1 MTRFWIGRAMISNTP
16 HKQVPQAAA
25 PDNQALLVLGVHRSG
40 TSALLGVTK
49 ILGAAAA
56 NEQAHPGMQPA
67 AGIIDSGRIA
77 CLDDSLLAQGEQT
90 WANWQP
96 LSPIQGGPD
105 LSAQAQSILHDR
117 FGQADVV
124 VLNDPRLCRL
134 VPFWTRMIQKSN
146 RQPFYM
152 LTTRNPLEVAQS
164 LQASNNFRLSHGLLI
179 WMTYVL
185 EAEASTRGKP
195 RTFTDFDLLLN
206 APSAVVGKGYKL
218 LKRPLPA
225 DIDAQVEKISSF
237 LTHDLHHQR
246 VDGVDDLPPLIRGVY
261 QVIDSWARD
270 GEDPADYPRLDRAL
284 QLYRHFA
291 VLSQDTDVILAALHM
306 LDEDTP
312 LDQRIADADALEK
325 PQIVEKYKALLRAN
339 AALDA
344 ALQTA
349 YSELPGQI
357 RKRDK
362 ELGVL
367 GRLFADLRETNEALQ
382 AQSDRNEARIAKLAV
397 EAEAQHATR
406 ADLEAKV
413 RAGDKRAGKLEAQ
426 VSEAQG
432 KQKWLE
438 GEADELHA
446 LVAKVENERA
456 RLQDE
461 NTALHTQLAEVEAE
475 RHALMTSSS
484 WRLTGPLRAA
494 KRLFTPSK

>member
-1 MTRFWIGRAMISNTP
+1 
-16 HKQVPQAAA
+16 
-25 PDNQALLVLGVHRSG
+25 
-40 TSALLGVTK
+40 
-49 ILGAAAA
+49 
-56 NEQAHPGMQPA
+56 
-67 AGIIDSGRIA
+67 
-77 CLDDSLLAQGEQT
+77 
-90 WANWQP
+90 
-96 LSPIQGGPD
+96 
-105 LSAQAQSILHDR
+105 
-117 FGQADVV
+117 
-124 VLNDPRLCRL
+124 
-134 VPFWTRMIQKSN
+134 
-146 RQPFYM
+146 
-152 LTTRNPLEVAQS
+152 
-164 LQASNNFRLSHGLLI
+164 
-179 WMTYVL
+179 
-185 EAEASTRGKP
+185 
-195 RTFTDFDLLLN
+195 
-206 APSAVVGKGYKL
+206 
-218 LKRPLPA
+218 
-225 DIDAQVEKISSF
+225 
-237 LTHDLHHQR
+237 
-246 VDGVDDLPPLIRGVY
+246 
-261 QVIDSWARD
+261 
-270 GEDPADYPRLDRAL
+270 
-284 QLYRHFA
+284 